1 MRLVA
6 LALAIDHARSN
17 MRPHVTTDRANTSRP
32 TSGDAIRAAYLRFF
46 EARGHLVMPSASLI
60 PAGDRTLLLTPAGMA
75 PFKPYYAGDE
85 VPPSRRLTSA
95 QKCFRTTDID
105 IVGDRTHHTMFEM
118 LGNFSIGDYFKHE
131 AIAWAWE
138 FCTQVLELPTERLW
152 VTVHDS
158 DDEAEAIW
166 RDEIGV
172 DMNRIRRCGDADN
185 FWGPAGDE
193 GACGPSSE
201 IHYDTHPSLG
211 FDTSPCSDEIG
222 RFIEIWNL
230 VFPQFN
236 QDLNGNRAL
245 LPAPSIDTGMGLERV
260 TAIMQGVPSAYETDL
275 LAPVVAKVVALSGV
289 EYGSS
294 EDTDFATRVVVEHA
308 RSASFLI
315 ADGVVPSNEG
325 RGYVLRRV
333 IRRGIRFARK
343 LGLGS
348 PFLAEVGAV
357 VIDHMGGVYPELI
370 ENHRFVARTLDS
382 EEERFDQAIAVGMP
396 LLEAMVAKG
405 TAILGQDAFLLYDTY
420 GFPLELTQEIARE
433 SGLDVDV
440 AGFEEAMGAQRQ
452 RGREAAHFGGDRDL
466 NRLYEGLGTGA
477 TQFLGYTS
485 MTAESVVVG
494 LVKDG
499 EPVQRADAGGD
510 VEIILR
516 DTPFYA
522 EGGGQVGDT
531 GLITTDFGEA
541 QVANTVKPVGEII
554 VHMAGVVRGA
564 IAVGDAVHAAV
575 DVDRRLD
582 IMRNHTATHVLHAVL
597 RGVLG
602 AHVRQAGSLVAPE
615 RLRFDFT
622 HVESVSRAE
631 QREIEDRV
639 NTIVRGDLALVKRE
653 ESYRDATGRGAL
665 AFFDERYGDT
675 VRTIQIGEDEP
686 VSFEL
691 CGGTHLERTGQIGT
705 FRLTGESSVGTGVR
719 RIEAVTGRGGEL
731 WVAER
736 LRVLDEI
743 AAKLHAPLADTSQ
756 RVDAL
761 LAQVDEARKAMASAQ
776 RQSSQTEAEELLGKT
791 QEVGGVSVLA
801 TPVGADNLDAV
812 RATGDWL
819 RDKLGSGI
827 VVLGAVL
834 NERPMVVAMVT
845 PDLVDKGFS
854 AGDIVKA
861 AAAAMGGGGGGRP
874 NSAQSGGKNPAQL
887 PAALDAAVAAVAAA
901 SDRGKGS

>member
-1 MRLVA
+1 M
-6 LALAIDHARSN
+6 
-17 MRPHVTTDRANTSRP
+17 TTNRANTSRP
-32 TSGDAIRAAYLRFF
+32 TSGDAIRAAYLSFF
-46 EARGHLVMPSASLI
+46 EAKGHLVMPSASLI

-138 FCTQVLELPTERLW
+138 FCTQVLELPAERLW

-236 QDLNGNRAL
+236 QDLDGNRAL

-289 EYGSS
+289 AYGSS
-294 EDTDFATRVVVEHA
+294 EDADFATRVVVEHA

-357 VIDHMGGVYPELI
+357 VIDHMGGVYPELV
-370 ENHRFVARTLDS
+370 ENQRFVVRTLES

-405 TAILGQDAFLLYDTY
+405 AAIPGQDAFLLYDTY
-420 GFPLELTQEIARE
+420 GFPLELTQEVARE
-433 SGLDVDV
+433 SGCDVDV
-440 AGFEEAMGAQRQ
+440 AGFEEAMEAQRQ

-485 MTAESVVVG
+485 MAAESVVVG
-494 LVKDG
+494 LVKGG
-499 EPVQRADAGGD
+499 EPVQRADAGDD

-531 GLITTDFGEA
+531 GLITTGSGET

-554 VHMAGVVRGA
+554 VHTANVARGA

-597 RGVLG
+597 RDVLG
-602 AHVRQAGSLVAPE
+602 SHVRQAGSLVAPE

-622 HVESVSRAE
+622 HVESVSRDE

-639 NTIVRGDLALVKRE
+639 NAIVRGDLAVVKRE

-743 AAKLHAPLADTSQ
+743 GAKLHAPLADTPQ

-776 RQSSQTEAEELLGKT
+776 RQSSQTEAEELLGKA

-801 TPVGADNLDAV
+801 TPVGADNLGAV

-827 VVLGAVL
+827 VVLGAVF

-874 NSAQSGGKNPAQL
+874 NSAQAGGKDPAQL
-887 PAALDAAVAAVAAA
+887 PAALAAAVAAVAAA
-901 SDRGKGS
+901 SAQGKES

>member
-6 LALAIDHARSN
+6 LAPATDHARSH

-32 TSGDAIRAAYLRFF
+32 TSGDAIRAAYLSFF

-138 FCTQVLELPTERLW
+138 FCTQVLELPAERLW

-201 IHYDTHPSLG
+201 IHYDTDPSLG
-211 FDTSPCSDEIG
+211 FDASPCSDEIG

-236 QDLNGNRAL
+236 QDLDGNRAL

-289 EYGSS
+289 AYGSS
-294 EDTDFATRVVVEHA
+294 EDADFATRVVVEHA

-357 VIDHMGGVYPELI
+357 VIDHMGGVYPELV
-370 ENHRFVARTLDS
+370 ENQRFVVRTLES

-405 TAILGQDAFLLYDTY
+405 AAIPGQDAFLLYDTY
-420 GFPLELTQEIARE
+420 GFPLELTQEVARE

-440 AGFEEAMGAQRQ
+440 AGFEEAMQAQRQ
-452 RGREAAHFGGDRDL
+452 RGREAAHFSGDRDL
-466 NRLYEGLGTGA
+466 NRLYEDLGTGA

-485 MTAESVVVG
+485 MAAESVVVG

-499 EPVQRADAGGD
+499 EPVQRADAGDD

-531 GLITTDFGEA
+531 GLITTGSGEA

-554 VHMAGVVRGA
+554 VHTANVARGP
-564 IAVGDAVHAAV
+564 IAVGDAVHAAI

-582 IMRNHTATHVLHAVL
+582 IMRNHTATHLLHAVL
-597 RGVLG
+597 REVLG
-602 AHVRQAGSLVAPE
+602 SHVRQAGSLVGAE

-622 HVESVSRAE
+622 HVESVSRDE

-639 NTIVRGDLALVKRE
+639 NAIVRGDLALVKRE

-705 FRLTGESSVGTGVR
+705 FRLTGESSVGAGVR

-743 AAKLHAPLADTSQ
+743 AAKLRAPLADTPQ
-756 RVDAL
+756 RVDEL

-776 RQSSQTEAEELLGKT
+776 RQSSQTEADELLGKA

-874 NSAQSGGKNPAQL
+874 NSAQAGGKDPAQL
-887 PAALDAAVAAVAAA
+887 PDALAAAVAAVAAT
-901 SDRGKGS
+901 SDQGKES